1 MNQLS
6 GKTFIDNLLSFW
18 REQLKDYVLN
28 HSFSREERE
37 EIDIIEGL
45 LNADAPYRLWE
56 ECQRGYIHEKTVK
69 EVEKVD
75 DAIFKLKFRI
85 LPITEEDREALVKI
99 VVGFESLVVF
109 CICSALR
116 KEGRLIE
123 Q

>member
-1 MNQLS
+1 MNQIS

-18 REQLKDYVLN
+18 RDQLKDYVLN
-28 HSFSREERE
+28 HSLSRKERE

-56 ECQRGYIHEKTVK
+56 ECQSGFIQKKTIK

-85 LPITEEDREALVKI
+85 LPITEEDREALLKI
-99 VVGFESLVVF
+99 TVGFESLVVF

>member
-6 GKTFIDNLLSFW
+6 GKTYIDNLLSFW
-18 REQLKDYVLN
+18 RDRLSEYVFD
-28 HSFSREERE
+28 HSLSKEERV

-56 ECQRGYIHEKTVK
+56 ECQSGFIHERTIKD
-69 EVEKVD
+69 VEKVD

-85 LPITEEDREALVKI
+85 LPLSENDRDTLVK
-99 VVGFESLVVF
+99 VAVGFESMVVF